1 MPLKTQ
7 VDEGPTLN
15 LTSMIDVLF
24 LLIIF
29 FMTGTKFTELERK
42 IGLKVPQ
49 IADGSQLPPPP
60 ERVAV
65 NVYRDGSL
73 TIDREIVSLKQ
84 LSERLRDLNRRNP
97 ALSVIVRGDAEG
109 AFQNVANVLAACRQA
124 GITDMGITVR
134 LAQNNTKVSH

>member
-1 MPLKTQ
+1 MPLKTH
-7 VDEGPTLN
+7 VDDGPTLN

-49 IADGSQLPPPP
+49 IADGKQLPPAP

-73 TIDREIVSLKQ
+73 TLDREVVSLEQ
-84 LSERLRDLNRRNP
+84 LGQRLRDLNKQNP

-109 AFQNVANVLAACRQA
+109 TFQNVANVLAACRQA
-124 GITDMGITVR
+124 GVTDMGITVR
-134 LAQNNTKVSH
+134 LARQDRTTR